1 MHEVTRALLYGLL
14 AAASPIA
21 VVATLVV
28 LTSGRGRAHG
38 AVFAAAFVVR
48 QAAAF
53 VALIV
58 RRQWAEGVLARART
72 WLEAHGRE
80 VAAGVVVI
88 SAGLLLRNGITGLT
102 S

>member
-1 MHEVTRALLYGLL
+1 
-14 AAASPIA
+14 
-21 VVATLVV
+21 
-28 LTSGRGRAHG
+28 
-38 AVFAAAFVVR
+38 VFAAAFVVR